1 MSILTTLGRFANDY
15 RVARD
20 RARTERIIRSLP
32 AEIQKDIGW
41 PGVLAE
47 GATRRHPVVY
57 RAPHCS

>member
-1 MSILTTLGRFANDY
+1 MSILSTLERFANEY
-15 RVARD
+15 RSARD

-47 GATRRHPVVY
+47 GASPKDRTTF
-57 RAPHCS
+57 RALH